1 MRLGVL
7 GGTFDPPHFG
17 HLILAEQARD
27 QLDLEHVL
35 WVPAGEQPL
44 KRGQSV
50 ASIDC
55 RLDMLKLTLEHNPA
69 FELSRVDV
77 DRPGPHYSVD
87 MLEIIANQ
95 YPGGELY
102 FLMGSD
108 SLSDLPRWRN
118 PQHLIEQA
126 ILAVMHRPGVQIN
139 LDHLKDIIP
148 GLTDRLV
155 YVDSPLIEIAADDI
169 RARVAKGRSIRYLL
183 PDPVQD
189 YILQQGLYDS

>member
-27 QLDLEHVL
+27 QLNLERVL

-108 SLSDLPRWRN
+108 SLRDLPRWRN

-126 ILAVMHRPGVQIN
+126 ILAVMHRPGIQIN